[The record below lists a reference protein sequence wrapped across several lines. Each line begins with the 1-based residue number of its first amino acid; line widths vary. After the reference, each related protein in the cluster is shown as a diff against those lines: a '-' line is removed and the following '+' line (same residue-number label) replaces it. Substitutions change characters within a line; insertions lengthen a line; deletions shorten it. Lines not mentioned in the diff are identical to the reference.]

1 VSCLTIKIP
10 VVAVIGLKDSGK
22 TAIVEALVSEL
33 IKKGLKPAT
42 AKHVSK
48 KGFSMDSEGKD
59 SWRHSAAGANPVA
72 VFSDVEMVLKFK
84 DGIQKLSLDAIS
96 ELVQDYGANVLVL
109 EGFSSLVLG
118 DKSVGKVI
126 CPRRKEEYEN
136 YKAKARGQVLA
147 YCSIN
152 PLEKPIL
159 NIKNGLPVIVN
170 KVSMWIE
177 KRQRILNVMSQLPSL
192 DCGKCGKNTCE
203 ELAQAIFEGKASVD
217 DCVPLKLKA
226 RIKAKIIVD
235 GVDVPIQ
242 LFVAEVVRK
251 SVLGMVS
258 TLKGVSI
265 SGEENVAVT
274 ISS

>member
-1 VSCLTIKIP
+1 VSCLTIDIP
-10 VVAVIGLKDSGK
+10 VVAVVGFKDSGK
-22 TAIVEALVSEL
+22 TAVVEALVSKL
-33 IKKGLKPAT
+33 VKKGLKPAT

-59 SWRHSAAGANPVA
+59 SWRHSAAGANPVM
-72 VFSDVEMVLKFK
+72 VFSDIEMVLKFK
-84 DGIQKLSLDAIS
+84 DSIQRLSLDAIS
-96 ELVQDYGANVLVL
+96 NLAQEYGANVLVL

-126 CPRRKEEYEN
+126 CPRSEEEYEDF
-136 YKAKARGQVLA
+136 KAKARNQVLA

-152 PLEKPIL
+152 PLEEPIL
-159 NIKNGLPVIVN
+159 NIKNGLPVVAD
-170 KVSMWIE
+170 KVSTWIE
-177 KRQRILNVMSQLPSL
+177 KRQRILEIMSQLPSL

-203 ELAQAIFEGKASVD
+203 ELAQAIFEGEASVD
-217 DCVPLKLKA
+217 DCIPLRLKPK
-226 RIKAKIIVD
+226 IKAKLIVD

-242 LFVAEVVRK
+242 PFVAEVVRK